1 MTDHLVHT
9 TQSMQPR
16 NSKSN
21 CLQHIYT
28 IVRLRIESVGR
39 FTVLMTKKR
48 QSRGKDKK
56 VDQKRTRF
64 SWKWHSRLESND
76 TCYISQFKL
85 SGNIN
90 QLDKSTFI
98 FNQTTLT
105 C

>member
-9 TQSMQPR
+9 TESMQPR
-16 NSKSN
+16 NPKRNS
-21 CLQHIYT
+21 LQHIYSHSET
-28 IVRLRIESVGR
+28 SNRVSREIYSIKDETNDRTEEEIKRLIRSELDLVENDIQVW
-39 FTVLMTKKR
+39 
-48 QSRGKDKK
+48 SRMI
-56 VDQKRTRF
+56 
-64 SWKWHSRLESND
+64 LA
-76 TCYISQFKL
+76 ISQFKL